1 MHSRLRHVS
10 SITLQL
16 AMKGMLSALEQAEQL
31 GVQVSLVIVD
41 AASQTVHSSNMDRAP
56 RPCHAIALNKALTA
70 AGFGRATAE
79 WTGRLEGC
87 SEAVKTGLPLQ
98 PNMALFGGGE
108 PFIWNGEVIGA
119 IGVSGA
125 SEANDTLCAKAAVNS
140 VLKLLA
146 AE

>member
-1 MHSRLRHVS
+1 M
-10 SITLQL
+10 
-16 AMKGMLSALEQAEQL
+16 
-31 GVQVSLVIVD
+31 
-41 AASQTVHSSNMDRAP
+41 
-56 RPCHAIALNKALTA
+56 
-70 AGFGRATAE
+70 
-79 WTGRLEGC
+79 
-87 SEAVKTGLPLQ
+87 KTGLPLQ